1 MLSNPKCNEQYLQ
14 ETDNVVAKLLSFG
27 PNGRPFPEN
36 DKELK
41 SYCQE
46 TTQLAD
52 QVDRFFR
59 DCYQKDIRDMASVMV
74 YSLKRV
80 LRQFC
85 SSKGSRNSRVARLLE
100 SAQCINKNIQK
111 DDHCLRLF
119 SEKTKKLIYTEAD
132 DKTKI
137 KHACCSH
144 VESMKCST
152 DVLESVPC
160 LRKNKDFLLSFVREI
175 FGNFVGNFCRDLDHC
190 NELSPLPPPKSI
202 PERKYNTF
210 LFVLLDLLESFKSF
224 DIPK

>member
-1 MLSNPKCNEQYLQ
+1 MQCSAKHFHRSFCIDIGSKFMLSNPKCNEQYLQ

-100 SAQCINKNIQK
+100 SA
-111 DDHCLRLF
+111 H
-119 SEKTKKLIYTEAD
+119 
-132 DKTKI
+132 
-137 KHACCSH
+137 SH